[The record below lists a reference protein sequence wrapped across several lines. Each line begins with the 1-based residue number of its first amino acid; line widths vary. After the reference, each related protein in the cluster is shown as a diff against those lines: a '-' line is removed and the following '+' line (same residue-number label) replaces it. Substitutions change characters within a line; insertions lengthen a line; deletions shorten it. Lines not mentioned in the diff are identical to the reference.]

1 MKVLKFGG
9 SSVSSSGQFKKVK
22 KIVEADIER
31 TAVVVSAIGKAD
43 KDDTKI
49 TDLLYLLHAHIR
61 YNVSYDNIF
70 EMIKS
75 RFVKVKEELQLQFD
89 VSRYFDDLKETLS
102 KETTED
108 YIVSRGENLT
118 AILMAEY
125 LGYHFVDSKDVIKF
139 NYDGTINYEITDELI
154 KQSYQSFKKV
164 VIPGFYGSYPNG
176 EVKVFSRGGSDIT
189 GSLVSRALNA
199 EVYENWTD
207 VSGIMVT
214 DPRIVEN
221 PKRIKEITYTE
232 LRELSYMGANVLH
245 EETIFPVRNMN
256 IPIHILNTNAPND
269 EGTYITENCCDNS
282 NIITGIAGKK
292 HFTSVTIT
300 KTFSANKTSIIKQTL
315 EIFEKYGVVVEH
327 IPSSIDTFSV
337 VIESA
342 KVEKGLYDICST
354 IKKIDGIED
363 VSIDT
368 DIALV
373 AVVGR
378 NMATRIGISGSIFGL
393 LGDNNINIKMIAQG
407 AEEIN
412 IIVGVSNND
421 LEKAIIT
428 IYNNLVL

>member
-89 VSRYFDDLKETLS
+89 VSRYFDDLKKTLS

-245 EETIFPVRNMN
+245 EETIFPVRSMN
-256 IPIHILNTNAPND
+256 IP
-269 EGTYITENCCDNS
+269 
-282 NIITGIAGKK
+282 K
-292 HFTSVTIT
+292 HS
-300 KTFSANKTSIIKQTL
+300 
-315 EIFEKYGVVVEH
+315 
-327 IPSSIDTFSV
+327 
-337 VIESA
+337 
-342 KVEKGLYDICST
+342 
-354 IKKIDGIED
+354 
-363 VSIDT
+363 
-368 DIALV
+368 
-373 AVVGR
+373 
-378 NMATRIGISGSIFGL
+378 
-393 LGDNNINIKMIAQG
+393 
-407 AEEIN
+407 
-412 IIVGVSNND
+412 
-421 LEKAIIT
+421 
-428 IYNNLVL
+428 